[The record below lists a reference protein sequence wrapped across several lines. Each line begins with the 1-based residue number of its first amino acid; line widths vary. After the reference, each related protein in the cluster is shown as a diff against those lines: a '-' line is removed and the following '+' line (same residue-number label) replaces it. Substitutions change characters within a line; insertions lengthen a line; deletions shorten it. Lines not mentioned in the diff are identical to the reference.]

1 MIDLK
6 PNHILRLLEQEYGPV
21 AWEPRYDPISELV
34 FTVLSQHT
42 SDLNSEKAYG
52 RLFAAFGDWAAVAQA
67 SIDAIAKPIE
77 IGGLAQIKAPRIKA
91 ILQKIIELRGSLDI
105 NFLKD
110 MPLTESKYWL
120 NQLPGVGPKTA
131 AVVLCFAFGLPAM
144 PVDTHVHRMAK
155 RLGFISLKT
164 TAEQAHDLLEQVI
177 EPDKVFAF
185 HVYLITHGRR
195 ICKALRPMCE
205 KCSLE
210 NECPS
215 SIIRHTKN
223 QNTKN
228 RSNIKSSSNYH
239 VEPEDR

>member
-1 MIDLK
+1 MIATK

-21 AWEPRYDPISELV
+21 AWEARYDPISELV

-52 RLFAAFGDWAAVAQA
+52 RLAATFDDWDAVAQA
-67 SIDAIAKPIE
+67 STTAIAKPIE
-77 IGGLAQIKAPRIKA
+77 IGGLAQTKAPRIKA

-105 NFLKD
+105 DFLKD
-110 MPLTESKYWL
+110 IPLAESKYWL

-144 PVDTHVHRMAK
+144 PVDTHVHRLAK

-177 EPDKVFAF
+177 EPDKIFAF

-205 KCSLE
+205 KCPLE
-210 NECPS
+210 SKCPS

-223 QNTKN
+223 PNAKN
-228 RSNIKSSSNYH
+228 HSNIRSIGKYH
-239 VEPEDR
+239 IEPEGG